1 MAPNEKGVILAALM
15 NYEIAIKDSLT
26 QEEHTTEEIQN
37 AFDTWNM
44 VTKLIKKYS
53 K

>member
-1 MAPNEKGVILAALM
+1 MTLNEKTIILEALI

-26 QEEHTTEEIQN
+26 QDEHTQDEIQR
-37 AFDTWNM
+37 AFDAWNLT
-44 VTKLIKKYS
+44 TKLIKKYN